1 MFAPFTAKNDMKKIK
16 KTIAIA
22 WSLIASMSASTALA
36 QVATYAEGAAKT
48 FDMSAYIAPSISLI
62 SPDKDFGTDRR
73 ITGGGLRFGRHVSQ
87 SWDMQLGLNLARAND
102 GANRYEQTALGLDAL
117 YMFSRSRFRPML
129 LVGVGIQQDKF
140 TGSTGQKTSTSPY
153 IVAGGGFQFSFNEQ
167 WGMQAD
173 IRRNRA
179 YLRGNDFSFNR
190 ANTDI
195 ASVAL
200 TYAFEKVTAPA
211 ARVAPAPAYSAPSP
225 VAQSSVPVLALS
237 TESTV
242 LTAQLPVAARIERT
256 TIAAKKL
263 FAPNSALLQTPIL
276 VLDDVADALVK
287 NIDVSNIVI
296 SGHTDR
302 LGSDVNNLNLSQKRA
317 DAVKNYLASR
327 GVAAMR
333 MTATGKGAS
342 SPLVFCTDK
351 KMTDLIR
358 CLGPNRRVEVEEI
371 TIERRV
377 Q

>member
-1 MFAPFTAKNDMKKIK
+1 
-16 KTIAIA
+16 
-22 WSLIASMSASTALA
+22 
-36 QVATYAEGAAKT
+36 
-48 FDMSAYIAPSISLI
+48 
-62 SPDKDFGTDRR
+62 
-73 ITGGGLRFGRHVSQ
+73 
-87 SWDMQLGLNLARAND
+87 
-102 GANRYEQTALGLDAL
+102 
-117 YMFSRSRFRPML
+117 
-129 LVGVGIQQDKF
+129 
-140 TGSTGQKTSTSPY
+140 
-153 IVAGGGFQFSFNEQ
+153 
-167 WGMQAD
+167 MQAD

-342 SPLVFCTDK
+342 NPLVFCTDK